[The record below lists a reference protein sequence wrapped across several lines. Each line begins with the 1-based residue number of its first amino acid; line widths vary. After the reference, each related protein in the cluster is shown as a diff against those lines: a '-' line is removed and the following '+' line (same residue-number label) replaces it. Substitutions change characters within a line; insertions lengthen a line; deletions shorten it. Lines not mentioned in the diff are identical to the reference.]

1 MRIVKPT
8 LILLSALAAHGAQ
21 AGLIDLTGAIGGAN
35 LYAIHDFSAPS
46 SDVEG
51 ALLAGGN
58 IKLSSYSV
66 NALNKDAFGKDGYAL
81 VAGGNL
87 TLAGGSINNGKAYV
101 GGTTTLTNAATP
113 PKSSTSPIDFNATAA
128 YYKALS
134 ANLSQVGATG
144 SVASLYSGVKLTG
157 SGNGKVDVFNVS
169 ESMFR
174 TSSSWTLDKLSAGE
188 TLIFNVS
195 GNSATFNDGGISFE
209 PLTGYNVLFN
219 FYEATSVNVKGVIG
233 SVLAPKAAV
242 TADWGVINGTV
253 IVDRWASTIQVNAN
267 HYFVAT
273 ELAGFN
279 DGAHATVPHNVPE
292 PGSLALLLG
301 GLGVAALVRRR
312 KPKPA
317 AA

>member
-1 MRIVKPT
+1 MTTFKT
-8 LILLSALAAHGAQ
+8 GLLLISLLAAHGSQ
-21 AGLIDLTGAIGGAN
+21 AGVIDLTGAIGGAN
-35 LYAIHDFSAPS
+35 LYAIHDFTAPS

-58 IKLSSYSV
+58 VKLSSYSV
-66 NALNKDAFGKDGYAL
+66 NALNKDAFGTNGYAL

-87 TLAGGSINNGKAYV
+87 TLTGGSINNGLAYV
-101 GGTTTLTNAATP
+101 GGTTTLTYAAAAPT
-113 PKSSTSPIDFNATAA
+113 SRTSPIDFNAAAA
-128 YYKALS
+128 YYNTLS
-134 ANLSQVGATG
+134 TTLSRVGATG
-144 SVASLYSGVKLTG
+144 SVAALYSGVKLTG

-174 TSSSWTLDKLSAGE
+174 NSSSWTLDKLTAGE

-195 GNSATFNDGGISFE
+195 GNSVTFNEGGISFE
-209 PLTGYNVLFN
+209 PLAGYNVLFN

-279 DGAHATVPHNVPE
+279 DGQHASSPNKVPE

-301 GLGVAALVRRR
+301 GLGAAALVRRR
-312 KPKPA
+312 NYKPA
-317 AA
+317 A